1 VHGDLHE
8 VVTVGIGDRTGD
20 SGVPDAVWSAPSGK
34 WFVGQ
39 GSVPAFED

>member
-1 VHGDLHE
+1 M
-8 VVTVGIGDRTGD
+8 VTAGVGDRTGD
-20 SGVPDAVWSAPSGK
+20 SGVPDTMWSVPGSK